1 MRCGD
6 ASLTVSRETSAARY
20 FPEKQHEVLAYADLL
35 ASTAIERGLI
45 GPKEGE
51 RIWDRH
57 IENCLPLTSLLPTKG
72 ATVADIGSGAGLP
85 GIVIALARPGLKVS
99 LVEPLQRRVEFLHEV
114 IEALGLSNVDV
125 IRAKSESIKGAYTYV
140 VARAVAPLPRLIET
154 TWHLVKPQGSLL
166 AIKGASVNEEIAGL
180 SLPKSAS
187 LELKEI
193 NLDDLPSARV
203 VAISKAG

>member
-1 MRCGD
+1 LRCGD

-20 FPEKQHEVLAYADLL
+20 FPEKQREALAYADLL
-35 ASTAIERGLI
+35 ATIAIERGLI

-51 RIWDRH
+51 RIWERH
-57 IENCLPLTSLLPTKG
+57 IENCLPLTSLLPTNG

-85 GIVIALARPGLKVS
+85 GIVIALARPNLRVT
-99 LVEPLQRRVEFLHEV
+99 LIEPLARRVEFLHEV
-114 IEALGLSNVDV
+114 IDSLGLANVDV

-140 VARAVAPLPRLIET
+140 VARAVAPLPRLMET
-154 TWHLVKPQGSLL
+154 TWHLVKPRGSLL
-166 AIKGASVNEEIAGL
+166 AIKGASVADEIASL
-180 SLPKSAS
+180 TLPKSAS

-193 NLDDLPSARV
+193 NLDDLPPARV

>member
-1 MRCGD
+1 MCCGD

-20 FPEKQHEVLAYADLL
+20 FPEKQREALAYADLL
-35 ASTAIERGLI
+35 ATTAIERGLI

-57 IENCLPLTSLLPTKG
+57 IENCIPLTTLLPEEG
-72 ATVADIGSGAGLP
+72 ASVADIGSGAGLP
-85 GIVIALARPGLKVS
+85 GIVIALARPKLRVT

-114 IEALGLSNVDV
+114 IDTLGLTNIEV
-125 IRAKSESIKGAYTYV
+125 IRAKSESIKGSYTYV
-140 VARAVAPLPRLIET
+140 VARAVAPLPRLMET

-166 AIKGASVNEEIAGL
+166 AMKGASVEHEIAGL
-180 SLPKSAS
+180 TLPKGAF

-203 VAISKAG
+203 VAIRKAG

>member
-6 ASLTVSRETSAARY
+6 ASLTVSRETRAACY
-20 FPEKQHEVLAYADLL
+20 FPEKTREALAYADLL
-35 ASTAIERGLI
+35 ATTAIERGLI

-57 IENCLPLTSLLPTKG
+57 IENCIPLTTLLPEEG
-72 ATVADIGSGAGLP
+72 ASVADIGSGAGLP
-85 GIVIALARPGLKVS
+85 GIVIALARPKLRVT

-114 IEALGLSNVDV
+114 IDSLGLTNIDV

-154 TWHLVKPQGSLL
+154 TWHLVKPGGSLL
-166 AIKGASVNEEIAGL
+166 AIKGASVEAEITGL
-180 SLPKSAS
+180 SLPKGAN

-193 NLDDLPSARV
+193 NLDDLPPARV